1 MKAARRDCGTTKMPR
16 ACLTASAKAALLG
29 PMSKF
34 SMVSRARSTSTLA
47 VRASP
52 GSDSAGWPV
61 WPAVWLLGLLAQPAR
76 MARASGQARM
86 CRAMAPG
93 RTRRHVALVET
104 VMGPPLR
111 PSVVVGAL
119 AGLIPSAP
127 RRERAGQVAGL
138 GDGAA
143 RRPGQAGGAP
153 AHPRPEQEQG
163 DQADRP
169 VDGEGGRHAP
179 GLGDA
184 ADHQRADGKDA
195 AGEQRVEAHDPAAEG
210 VGR

>member
-1 MKAARRDCGTTKMPR
+1 MKAARRDCGTMKMPR

-34 SMVSRARSTSTLA
+34 SVVSRARSTSRLA

-52 GSDSAGWPV
+52 GSGAAGWLV

-86 CRAMAPG
+86 CRATAPG

-111 PSVVVGAL
+111 ASGGGRGSCRVDTERSP
-119 AGLIPSAP
+119 P
-127 RRERAGQVAGL
+127 ERAGRITGS
-138 GDGAA
+138 GEGAA
-143 RRPGQAGGAP
+143 RRPRQAGGAP

-163 DQADRP
+163 DQAERP

-179 GLGDA
+179 GL
-184 ADHQRADGKDA
+184 
-195 AGEQRVEAHDPAAEG
+195 
-210 VGR
+210 